1 MAGIIVGGWDPY
13 DGGQVFEIPLGGVL
27 MEMPY
32 AMGGS
37 GSTYIYGLVDHTFKI
52 GMTKEECK
60 EFVRRSISHA
70 MARDGSSGGVVR
82 MCVID
87 QSGVEKEVTMGDA
100 LPYGP
105 VGLAA

>member
-1 MAGIIVGGWDPY
+1 
-13 DGGQVFEIPLGGVL
+13 
-27 MEMPY
+27 
-32 AMGGS
+32 
-37 GSTYIYGLVDHTFKI
+37 
-52 GMTKEECK
+52 
-60 EFVRRSISHA
+60 

>member
-27 MEMPY
+27 MELPY

-37 GSTYIYGLVDHTFKI
+37 GSTYIYGLVDHTFKL
-52 GMTKEECK
+52 GMTKDECK
-60 EFVRRSISHA
+60 EFVRRAISHA
-70 MARDGSSGGVVR
+70 MCRDGSSGGVVR

-87 QSGVEKEVTMGDA
+87 ANGVEKEVLMGDA

-105 VGLAA
+105 VGLPA